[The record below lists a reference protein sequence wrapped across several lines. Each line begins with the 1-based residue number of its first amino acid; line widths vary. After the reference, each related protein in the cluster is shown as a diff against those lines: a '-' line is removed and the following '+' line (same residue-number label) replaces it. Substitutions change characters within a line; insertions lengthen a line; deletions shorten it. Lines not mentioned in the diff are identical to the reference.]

1 LENKIK
7 LNRNLQR
14 RIGLMVL
21 IAAVVIFYMR
31 YCEKEVQ
38 PQERRNEANSR
49 PQSPVAKTVAMA
61 PPVKRVER
69 EVREPKKELPNEAT
83 LKSLRSGAKLNL
95 AMIYT
100 AQKSFFS
107 DFKRYSTDLI
117 YVGWAPNVARMNFK
131 LGFLHQLRPKNLIM
145 SEGTTEDPSRMDSDE
160 YLQTPFNDSG
170 DRYHYS
176 KAAESI
182 SLFDYEKFC
191 RQRCTANA
199 DGFEV
204 LVVLPLGDSG
214 RVDVWSI
221 TDKKELRQLWD
232 GVAQKAIEN

>member
-1 LENKIK
+1 
-7 LNRNLQR
+7 
-14 RIGLMVL
+14 
-21 IAAVVIFYMR
+21 MR
-31 YCEKEVQ
+31 V
-38 PQERRNEANSR
+38 
-49 PQSPVAKTVAMA
+49 
-61 PPVKRVER
+61 PVKD
-69 EVREPKKELPNEAT
+69 LPNEAT
-83 LKSLRSGAKLNL
+83 LKSLRSEAKLNL
-95 AMIYT
+95 ATIYT

-107 DFKRYSTDLI
+107 EYQRYSTDLI

-145 SEGTTEDPSRMDSDE
+145 SEGTAEDPSRMDSDE
-160 YLQTPFNDSG
+160 FLQTPFSDSG

-191 RQRCTANA
+191 RQRCTADA
-199 DGFEV
+199 ESFEV
-204 LVVLPLGDSG
+204 LVVFPLGDSG

-232 GVAQKAIEN
+232 GVAQKVTEN